1 MNPELT
7 RQARN
12 AAELARSL
20 ELGLS
25 SANPVAKSAAALA
38 ADCLELAVSPFA
50 WQSGHEIVRDLGV
63 RELRESVQRDCASAL
78 RMAAECARR
87 LAVHG
92 GSAERHAA
100 IAVRLEQLEANLR
113 RTTAGLDACEQQIID
128 RVAEPRLAEISL
140 QQRSANLQVTPSE
153 QMSRLKTISADLERR
168 LADAAERRAELSSA
182 EARLREAEEET
193 RANSVG
199 LTKVETAL
207 QLARRDLESIKRSL
221 REAEFERDDLDTD
234 RKNASQRLEQV
245 RRELEALRDDPRD
258 AIRDAVRRAIAILP
272 ADSFDHAVG
281 GSHAG

>member
-7 RQARN
+7 QRAKA

-38 ADCLELAVSPFA
+38 AECLELAVSPFA
-50 WQSGHEIVRDLGV
+50 WQSGHEVVRDLGV

-78 RMAAECARR
+78 RLAAESARR
-87 LAVHG
+87 LGVHG

-100 IAVRLEQLEANLR
+100 IAARLEQLEANLM

-140 QQRSANLQVTPSE
+140 QQRNASLRLTPSE
-153 QMSRLKTISADLERR
+153 QVSRLKELSADLERR
-168 LADAAERRAELSSA
+168 LADAAGSRAALGA
-182 EARLREAEEET
+182 VEARLREAEEET

-199 LTKVETAL
+199 LAQAEAAL
-207 QLARRDLESIKRSL
+207 QLATRELESIKRAL
-221 REAEFERDDLDTD
+221 RDAEFTRDDLEID
-234 RKNASQRLEQV
+234 RRNASERLAQV

-258 AIRDAVRRAIAILP
+258 AVRDAVRRAIVLLP
-272 ADSFDHAVG
+272 ADSFDRAVG
-281 GSHAG
+281 GSNAG